1 MAVNRLGDPG
11 FLDGKAKSKSFR
23 DALSG
28 DSPGFSLLKVSSL
41 RDLPSLI
48 ISDEELLSLAAP
60 FEFALVG
67 KFLGRRL
74 PLDLIQKF
82 FFNLKMGGFSL
93 TDRIS
98 LLTRFM
104 KLLKWSPIFDVNVES
119 PIVPVP

>member
-23 DALSG
+23 DALS
-28 DSPGFSLLKVSSL
+28 
-41 RDLPSLI
+41 
-48 ISDEELLSLAAP
+48 AP

-119 PIVPVP
+119 PIVPVWVSFPSLCPHFFLPHTFHGLGSLFGRP